1 MNHLKNFFQLFIIL
15 PLRFR
20 PRFDTMR
27 AERKSDTM
35 MTASEYSYMT
45 DARKREYALAVDA
58 MEDLCRDSISL
69 LHRMQTA
76 LLNGD
81 NGRAEY
87 ERYEIALMMKRNE
100 IFSRQFEYQMAG
112 INIQI
117 STDDRGTPIRVRRPA
132 GFVSLEMMAANAA
145 AQNASEDETN
155 GAPLPDAAIPARKR
169 GNAAHPGKR
178 NAGDTAL
185 PRAAVSLRK

>member
-1 MNHLKNFFQLFIIL
+1 ML
-15 PLRFR
+15 
-20 PRFDTMR
+20 

-45 DARKREYALAVDA
+45 DASKREYALAVDV
-58 MEDLCRDSISL
+58 MENLCRDSISL

-76 LLNGD
+76 LFNGD

-100 IFSRQFEYQMAG
+100 IFARQFEYQMAG

-117 STDDRGTPIRVRRPA
+117 STDDRGTPIRVRRPG
-132 GFVSLEMMAANAA
+132 GFVSLEMLAAKAA
-145 AQNASEDETN
+145 AQMARAEEAQETIPED
-155 GAPLPDAAIPARKR
+155 
-169 GNAAHPGKR
+169 GN
-178 NAGDTAL
+178 TAL
-185 PRAAVSLRK
+185 PTRKRAAARMRH